1 MVCSAVSVFFLPV
14 QIEHF
19 NGGSKKQI
27 PDFIQSIPQYNIEK
41 KQTVALVKEVQIQDA
56 HVKEFF
62 NNVQKVNRRKVD
74 DKMDASRTSSE
85 KGISLDFKKSLTEN
99 INTVNNE
106 YYVQVSS
113 WKNYK
118 HARSIFIRLR
128 KHYHNVSIVEQNNFY
143 KVRIT
148 GVMTKK
154 QGTIISKKIEKQFSM
169 KPLLVKKIHNTSLA
183 DAVRPFIGTSYT
195 KINCYGLIV
204 RGLMNQGVQY
214 HGQGGLREKLEN
226 QAERAGLPNN
236 AYLNGEGLIEKG
248 GIKLFSKSMYRI
260 SNMRG
265 KTDEVYSEIAPYLQE
280 GLVMSFS
287 TTTRGHTGIVSKQ
300 EDVWT
305 YINSGVINNPIYPE
319 RVSERVGEEFLQA
332 EIENWF
338 VIAARKKEPLTI
350 TLGQL
355 DANQLRD
362 FGGS

>member
-1 MVCSAVSVFFLPV
+1 MLFLPL

-27 PDFIQSIPQYNIEK
+27 TDFMQSSPQLYIEN
-41 KQTVALVKEVQIQDA
+41 KQIVATVKDVPTQDA

-62 NNVQKVNRRKVD
+62 DNVQKFNLRKVD
-74 DKMDASRTSSE
+74 EEMESNKTSSE
-85 KGISLDFKKSLTEN
+85 KEISTDFKKTLHEN

-106 YYVQVSS
+106 YYIQVSS
-113 WKNYK
+113 WRNYK

-148 GVMTKK
+148 GIMTKN
-154 QGTIISKKIEKQFSM
+154 QGTVISNNIEKQFNI
-169 KPLLVKKIHNTSLA
+169 KPLLVKKIHNISLA
-183 DAVRPFIGTSYT
+183 HAVRPFIGKSYNE
-195 KINCYGLIV
+195 INCYGLIV
-204 RGLMNQGVQY
+204 RGLMNQGVRY

-248 GIKLFSKSMYRI
+248 GRKIFSKSMYRI
-260 SNMRG
+260 FNTRQ
-265 KTDEVYSEIAPYLQE
+265 KTDEVYSEIAPYLKE
-280 GLVMSFS
+280 GLVLSFS

-305 YINSGVINNPIYPE
+305 YINSGVINNPIYPG

-338 VIAARKKEPLTI
+338 VIAASRKEPLTV

-355 DANQLRD
+355 DVNRLRD